1 MSMKSKIKSLSVCLF
16 LFLFF
21 FPLVSIALPLTT
33 QILKRTGQAQIG
45 QTIPFFSGWNFDQ
58 QVVNS
63 KKILQ
68 MTSKKGFLLV
78 FCAQW
83 SEDSTELLD
92 RLYAQRSKL
101 EEKQIALILAVEDA
115 QPKEK
120 LQKWLQSHQMLYAT
134 ILLDP
139 HQQLSDSFG
148 LKHDQKISTNQ
159 TLSKQ
164 QQENLKTS
172 TQTSNRSAKPEIID
186 YQKANPKDLFL
197 PKSIAFDTQ
206 AKIKGIWG
214 TEGKD
219 YLDLVLKAFE

>member
-1 MSMKSKIKSLSVCLF
+1 MKSKIKSLSVLIF
-16 LFLFF
+16 LALMF
-21 FPLVSIALPLTT
+21 FPFISKALPLST
-33 QILKRTGQAQIG
+33 QVLKRTGQAQIG
-45 QTIPFFSGWNFDQ
+45 QVIPFFSGWNFDQ
-58 QVVNS
+58 QVINS
-63 KKILQ
+63 KKLLQ

-101 EEKQIALILAVEDA
+101 EEKQIALILAIEDA

-159 TLSKQ
+159 MLIKQ
-164 QQENLKTS
+164 QQEKNLKTS
-172 TQTSNRSAKPEIID
+172 EQSINRSAKPEIID